1 MFSFKILRKTFI
13 TNTYKYLKY
22 VKLLRL
28 NWTLTFRFSQAKSK
42 LEIFKEDAILQISTN
57 FQIKLFGTN
66 NGCLI
71 SLGTGLLASTFPKL
85 FFSQP
90 RSKVPAKYLYQP
102 KVPWINQYWHQ
113 YTLYWHW
120 ALTQGD
126 CYFRVRLKNLFGF
139 WKFRE
144 YQVAKGLRWYM
155 VCGRYLPIEFFPI
168 RINGVILIHNSRDWN
183 R

>member
-102 KVPWINQYWHQ
+102 KVP
-113 YTLYWHW
+113 
-120 ALTQGD
+120 
-126 CYFRVRLKNLFGF
+126 
-139 WKFRE
+139 
-144 YQVAKGLRWYM
+144 
-155 VCGRYLPIEFFPI
+155 
-168 RINGVILIHNSRDWN
+168 
-183 R
+183 